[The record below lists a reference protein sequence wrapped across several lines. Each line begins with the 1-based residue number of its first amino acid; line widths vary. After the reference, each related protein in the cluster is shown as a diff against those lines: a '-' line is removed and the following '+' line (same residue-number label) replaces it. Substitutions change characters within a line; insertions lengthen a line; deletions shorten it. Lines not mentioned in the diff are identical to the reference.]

1 MTVGNYLETL
11 PTEQIV
17 TIYNNNNI
25 EYHGKAGYAPVYYD
39 WVELTSTT
47 TSPEHPDEI
56 FINAQ
61 EQQKP
66 EHKEENMIDFKR
78 YSELFAR
85 IDNAFCKYGVFNV
98 GDRCIKTTP
107 TRVRATD
114 SMTVF
119 TIEFRCEC
127 GDYETDDY
135 MEVTLGDGQGVIDNN
150 IMLALYDLI
159 GVIKGG
165 EANGND

>member
-1 MTVGNYLETL
+1 
-11 PTEQIV
+11 
-17 TIYNNNNI
+17 
-25 EYHGKAGYAPVYYD
+25 
-39 WVELTSTT
+39 
-47 TSPEHPDEI
+47 
-56 FINAQ
+56 
-61 EQQKP
+61 
-66 EHKEENMIDFKR
+66 MIDFKR

-85 IDNAFCKYGVFNV
+85 IDRAFCKYGVFSV

-127 GDYETDDY
+127 GEYETENCMD
-135 MEVTLGDGQGVIDNN
+135 VVIDDRQSTIEQN

-159 GVIKGG
+159 SEMKGG

>member
-1 MTVGNYLETL
+1 
-11 PTEQIV
+11 
-17 TIYNNNNI
+17 
-25 EYHGKAGYAPVYYD
+25 
-39 WVELTSTT
+39 
-47 TSPEHPDEI
+47 
-56 FINAQ
+56 
-61 EQQKP
+61 
-66 EHKEENMIDFKR
+66 MIDFKR

-85 IDNAFCKYGVFNV
+85 IDKAFSKYGVFNL

-119 TIEFRCEC
+119 TVEFRCEC

-159 GVIKGG
+159 DIMKGG
-165 EANGND
+165 ETNGND